1 MPFGISF
8 HSSGIHPGS
17 FHLAE
22 AHPVEESH
30 PSGSKPA
37 GNDIEKPGSP
47 AVASGHDP
55 FPPSSTGLPSGS
67 SPVKSVLHDI
77 KLPDDPSHYVIKT
90 PDKNGDYE
98 LFKRDEA
105 TDTPIDTGQKMRFG
119 GQGGWEKV
127 SNPDVAKPATSP
139 TLPPAAKI
147 GADDLGELNGEGLFP
162 DGKGNQFGRIGE
174 NLYQMK
180 YDHQLEGHRAVDPKK
195 PNTFQGSVPVKL
207 DGKGGAEPLPKAA
220 NKGGGGPQLHGNTL
234 REQLNRARQDEQD
247 AQRRVDTAQAALD
260 HATQRTHDF
269 SPRYLADEQ
278 RVERISD
285 DILAMDRERQQL
297 QQSLRHEPNPERRE
311 HLQQRIDSV
320 TRRIDSADRELL
332 LANNASDRSHQQHT
346 DNLRQENQA
355 IRNLMQ
361 SQQDLHAAVLR
372 VQQLQSLAQATPSLG
387 R

>member
-139 TLPPAAKI
+139 TLPPVAKI

-174 NLYQMK
+174 KLYQMK

-207 DGKGGAEPLPKAA
+207 DGKGGAGTLPKAGI
-220 NKGGGGPQLHGNTL
+220 KGGMDPADARESVEEGL
-234 REQLNRARQDEQD
+234 RVRETKATW
-247 AQRRVDTAQAALD
+247 ATAIAKHSKLALQADSAV
-260 HATQRTHDF
+260 HDF
-269 SPRYLADEQ
+269 HRAGESLKNAEDKQAGWQ
-278 RVERISD
+278 RSR
-285 DILAMDRERQQL
+285 DRESDPARRKGL
-297 QQSLRHEPNPERRE
+297 QAEVHRATNNKSNAKRTYREAHDRMRSLESQVEEASRD
-311 HLQQRIDSV
+311 QR
-320 TRRIDSADRELL
+320 SAFDGY
-332 LANNASDRSHQQHT
+332 RSALE
-346 DNLRQENQA
+346 DGYKA
-355 IRNLMQ
+355 M
-361 SQQDLHAAVLR
+361 AVPRSSKRL
-372 VQQLQSLAQATPSLG
+372 P
-387 R
+387 

>member
-1 MPFGISF
+1 MPFGINF

-17 FHLAE
+17 FHLPE
-22 AHPVEESH
+22 AHHVDEGH

-37 GNDIEKPGSP
+37 GNDIEKPGSL
-47 AVASGHDP
+47 VVTSGHDP
-55 FPPSSTGLPSGS
+55 FPSSSSGLPSGS
-67 SPVKSVLHDI
+67 SPMKSPLRDI
-77 KLPDDPSHYVIKT
+77 KLHDDPGNYAIRDT
-90 PDKNGDYE
+90 PEEDGSYKLYIHDPETDAPKDTGDYV
-98 LFKRDEA
+98 KPDRH
-105 TDTPIDTGQKMRFG
+105 R
-119 GQGGWEKV
+119 GWERV
-127 SNPDVAKPATSP
+127 GNPDAAKQVANPA
-139 TLPPAAKI
+139 LPPAAKI
-147 GADDLGELNGEGLFP
+147 SAGELEELNEKGLFP
-162 DGKGNQFGRIGE
+162 DGKGNEFARNGE
-174 NLYQMK
+174 EHYLMK
-180 YDHQLEGHRAVDPKK
+180 YDQQLGGYRAVDPDR
-195 PNTFQGSVPVKL
+195 PHDFTRSVPVKL

-247 AQRRVDTAQAALD
+247 AQRRVDIAQAALD

-332 LANNASDRSHQQHT
+332 RANDASDRSHQQHT
-346 DNLRQENQA
+346 DNLRA
-355 IRNLMQ
+355 C
-361 SQQDLHAAVLR
+361 
-372 VQQLQSLAQATPSLG
+372 
-387 R
+387 